1 MPKFGKDIFG
11 KGFNLKAE
19 VTNGHCPLCETKS
32 VFVSLYQ
39 NFYRCMS
46 CGGDTEQKVN
56 GVISYMPV
64 AVAGHGPTP
73 EIKLVDPDGPE
84 KA

>member
-1 MPKFGKDIFG
+1 MEKFGKSIFG
-11 KGFNLKAE
+11 RGFDIKAE
-19 VTNGHCPLCETKS
+19 VTNGDCPLCEAKT

-56 GVISYMPV
+56 GVISYMPIV
-64 AVAGHGPTP
+64 YSGAGPIPVMEIKSDGPT
-73 EIKLVDPDGPE
+73 